1 MKFTTLAI
9 AGSLISYATAY
20 VNPINPWGDSKW
32 IPGSKAIIE
41 WDDANPDGPALSTN
55 PKVDVFLMTG
65 SDQVMVKLDTIATG
79 INANTIRNLTYT
91 VPTVDPIGKIYFIQ
105 VTSDAGVNAWTTR
118 FTITDASGN
127 AGTLA
132 PTGVPGQNP
141 GATGKIVSG
150 GSGGAN
156 PATPTGS
163 NSTASGT
170 PSTATAG
177 TPSGTAAAS
186 GSAANPTATAA
197 GTDKNSASTISGS
210 VVSAAAAVAVGV
222 AALMAF

>member
-9 AGSLISYATAY
+9 VGSLISYATAY
-20 VNPINPWGDSKW
+20 VNPIEPWGETKW
-32 IPGSKAIIE
+32 IPGSKVTIQ
-41 WDDANPDGPALSTN
+41 WDDKNPDGPALSTN
-55 PKVDVFLMTG
+55 PIVDVFLMTG
-65 SDQVMVKLDTIATG
+65 SDQVMVKLDTIASKV
-79 INANTIRNLTYT
+79 NANTQRNVTYT

-127 AGTLA
+127 PGTLA
-132 PTGVPGQNP
+132 PTGVVGQNP

-150 GSGGAN
+150 GSSGGA
-156 PATPTGS
+156 ATPTGA
-163 NSTASGT
+163 TSGAAT
-170 PSTATAG
+170 GSSTATG
-177 TPSGTAAAS
+177 TPSGSAT
-186 GSAANPTATAA
+186 GTAANPTATAA
-197 GTDKNSASTISGS
+197 GKNSASTVSGS

>member
-1 MKFTTLAI
+1 MKFTTLAVV
-9 AGSLISYATAY
+9 GSVISYATAY
-20 VNPINPWGDSKW
+20 VNPTNPWGDSKW
-32 IPGSKAIIE
+32 IPGTKATIQ

-55 PKVDVFLMTG
+55 PIVDVFLMTG
-65 SDQVMVKLDTIATG
+65 SDQVMVKLDTIASK

-127 AGTLA
+127 PGTLA

-150 GSGGAN
+150 GSGGG
-156 PATPTGS
+156 ATPTGS
-163 NSTASGT
+163 NPAATGT
-170 PSTATAG
+170 SSTATAG
-177 TPSGTAAAS
+177 VSS

-197 GTDKNSASTISGS
+197 GTAGKSSASTISGS

>member
-55 PKVDVFLMTG
+55 PIVDVFLMTG
-65 SDQVMVKLDTIATG
+65 SDQVMVKLDTIATK

-127 AGTLA
+127 PGTLA

-150 GSGGAN
+150 GSSGAT
-156 PATPTGS
+156 ATPTGS
-163 NSTASGT
+163 ASA
-170 PSTATAG
+170 ATGSASASA
-177 TPSGTAAAS
+177 SGTAAAT

-197 GTDKNSASTISGS
+197 GATDKNSASTISGS